1 MSGYTRQSTADIIPT
16 ATVRAAPLNAEY
28 NALRDAFAASGGHK
42 HDGATGEGDY
52 VPLIAD
58 ADAKNK
64 VQVNTSANTVDF
76 YVEVSSVP
84 VEQISIRDGVIRPI
98 TDNDIDLGATGA
110 EFKDLYID
118 GIGYIDTLAVHE
130 NATVAGTLN
139 VTGVITAPAG
149 VVANLTGNVTGNLT
163 GNVTGALTGDVTSTG
178 TSTFADL
185 DAVDLSATGT
195 TVITSGDINS
205 GTIDNSV
212 IGNATP
218 AAGTFTTLT
227 ANTSLTAATADING
241 GTLDGV
247 IIGAGTAA
255 AATVTD
261 LTATGT
267 STLSTV
273 DINAGAID
281 GTAIGASVPSTGAFT
296 TVSTTGQATL
306 ASADINGGA
315 IDGTTIGASVPATG
329 TFTTVSASGGVT
341 SNVTGNLTGNVT
353 GNVTGAI
360 TGNVTG
366 DLTGNVTS
374 AGSSSFNNVT
384 IDGTL
389 NMNAGTTSTI
399 TNLTS
404 PTNANDAATKGYV
417 DQEVSALV
425 DSAPGTLDTLNELAA
440 ALGDDAD
447 FSTTVTNSIATKLP
461 LAGGTMSGEIA
472 MGSNKITGVTDPT
485 GGQDASTKAY
495 TDAQRDT
502 RVAKVGDTMS
512 GNLAMGANKVTGL
525 AAPTDNADAATK
537 AYVDTTNAS
546 NAAAA
551 TSATNAATS
560 ETNAATSETNA
571 ATSETNAGNSAT
583 AAAASYD
590 SFDDRYLGAKSA
602 APTVDNDG
610 DALITGALYF
620 NSTSNIMYV
629 YSGAGWQAAGSS
641 VNGTSDRQAYTA
653 TAGQTV
659 FAAAYDTGYIDVYL
673 NGIKL
678 APADFT
684 ATNGTSVTLT
694 SGAAVNDILETV
706 AYGTFVL
713 ADHYTEA
720 QSDARYLGL
729 AGGTMTGDIDG
740 NGNKVL
746 FGNVYSQLSDLPSAS
761 TYHGMFAHVHATGKG
776 YFAHAGAWV
785 PLANETATLALSGG
799 AMTGAITTNSTF
811 DGRDVATDGTKLDGI
826 EASADVTDTVNVVA
840 ALTAGSNITIA
851 ANGTIAGAAQ
861 YTHPTHAGD
870 DAAIDTGALSGA
882 TVISDLDLNIT
893 TDTLGHVTDANAT
906 VATRNLTLA
915 NLGYTGATD
924 ATNDTTANAALPKAG
939 GAVTG
944 NVTFGDSN
952 KIVMGSGS
960 DLSIYHDGSAS
971 RIHDNGTG
979 NLILSATDFQMNNGA
994 NNETMFTAV
1003 SGGAVTLKHSGNSKL
1018 ATTASGIDVTGT
1030 VNADALT
1037 GIGSIDATTAA
1048 AITAGGVG
1056 GGEDYFTISTTGYN
1070 GNVFPTVTG
1079 DFSLC
1084 IGSSAVVAAQKGTA
1098 VGSFAKA
1105 IATGDTSFG
1114 HNAGQNNANTLG
1126 STSIGEGAK
1135 CSSSGAYGASGTV
1148 AVGKF
1153 AKVDGGSDVEGGIA
1167 IGASADSGSR
1177 GAIAIGRSSVSD
1189 TYGTVAIGEYSRCDG
1204 GMIGSVAIGRG
1215 ARVQNSTAKG
1225 GIAIGGSQYV
1235 GVQHSSSAGAQSY
1248 SSGINIGNIGSSATN
1263 NTIRIGT
1270 SSHTTVQVGNT
1281 SSDSRDKVEIE
1292 DLTLGLEFI
1301 NKLSTKSFVYNN
1313 RDRYEDWDNV
1323 GKTDE
1328 KDAFVTTGIIAQEVL
1343 AVLNEVGFD
1352 KEHNIIKDIEKN
1364 KDGYESEHEA
1374 YIVKMDQFIAPLM
1387 KAVQELSA
1395 KNEALET
1402 RLALLEV

>member
-42 HDGATGEGDY
+42 HDGTTGEGDY

-58 ADAKNK
+58 ADANNK

-98 TDNDIDLGATGA
+98 TDNDIDLGAAGA

-149 VVANLTGNVTGNLT
+149 VVANITGNLT
-163 GNVTGALTGDVTSTG
+163 GNVTGNVTGDLTGDVTSTG
-178 TSTFADL
+178 TSTFSDL

-247 IIGAGTAA
+247 VIGSGISA

-281 GTAIGASVPSTGAFT
+281 GTTVGASTPDTGAFT

-329 TFTTVSASGGVT
+329 AFTTVAASGGVT
-341 SNVTGNLTGNVT
+341 ANVTGNLTGNVT
-353 GNVTGAI
+353 GNVTGDI
-360 TGNVTG
+360 TGDVTG

-374 AGSSSFNNVT
+374 TGSSSFNNVT

-389 NMNAGTTSTI
+389 NMNAGTTATI

-404 PTNANDAATKGYV
+404 PTNTNDAATKGYV

-425 DSAPGTLDTLNELAA
+425 DSAPGALDTLNELAA

-461 LAGGTMSGEIA
+461 KAGGTMSGEIA

-485 GGQDASTKAY
+485 GAQDASTKAY

-502 RVAKVGDTMS
+502 RVAKTGDTMS
-512 GNLAMGANKVTGL
+512 GALTMGDNKITGL
-525 AAPTDNADAATK
+525 ATPTAGADATNK
-537 AYVDTTNAS
+537 TYVDGILGSATV
-546 NAAAA
+546 AA

-571 ATSETNAGNSAT
+571 ATSETNAATSAT
-583 AAAASYD
+583 NAAASYD
-590 SFDDRYLGAKSA
+590 NFDDRYLGAKAS

-629 YSGAGWQAAGSS
+629 YGGAGWQAAGSS
-641 VNGTSDRQAYTA
+641 VNGTSDRQTYTA

-659 FAAAYDTGYIDVYL
+659 FAATYDTGYIDVYL
-673 NGIKL
+673 NGVKL

-684 ATNGTSVTLT
+684 ATNGTSITLA
-694 SGAAVNDILETV
+694 SGAAVNDIVDLV

-720 QSDARYLGL
+720 QSDARYVQV
-729 AGGTMTGDIDG
+729 AGDTMTGHLSFGDND
-740 NGNKVL
+740 KAL
-746 FGNVYSQLSDLPSAS
+746 FGA
-761 TYHGMFAHVHATGKG
+761 
-776 YFAHAGAWV
+776 
-785 PLANETATLALSGG
+785 
-799 AMTGAITTNSTF
+799 
-811 DGRDVATDGTKLDGI
+811 
-826 EASADVTDTVNVVA
+826 
-840 ALTAGSNITIA
+840 
-851 ANGTIAGAAQ
+851 
-861 YTHPTHAGD
+861 
-870 DAAIDTGALSGA
+870 
-882 TVISDLDLNIT
+882 
-893 TDTLGHVTDANAT
+893 
-906 VATRNLTLA
+906 
-915 NLGYTGATD
+915 
-924 ATNDTTANAALPKAG
+924 
-939 GAVTG
+939 
-944 NVTFGDSN
+944 
-952 KIVMGSGS
+952 GS
-960 DLSIYHDGSAS
+960 DLQIYH
-971 RIHDNGTG
+971 TG
-979 NLILSATDFQMNNGA
+979 ANSYIRDIGGGDLQIIATDDVYIKGYATNNSMA
-994 NNETMFTAV
+994 RFNEN
-1003 SGGAVTLKHSGNSKL
+1003 GAVTLYHNNATKL
-1018 ATTASGIDVTGT
+1018 ATTSTGIDVTGT
-1030 VNADALT
+1030 VTADGLTVSGTATASRYNASGSAVQMYGYLESALSSGDGYKTVRSVHEQDGYNYSAQLFWRDDLKLKTTDSGVDVTGTVTADRINASSTDIQMFGNLSSALSTGDGYKTVRSVNEQDGYNYSAQLFHRDALKLKTTDSGVDVT
-1037 GIGSIDATTAA
+1037 GDIALSGGVYLGGTGAANKLDDYETGTWTPTITRGGSAPSVSYSSRNASYTKIGNMLYAFWDCTASSVSGGSGQFQITGLPFTANTTAGYSVVQIRSHGIVA
-1048 AITAGGVG
+1048 ASVAGDVLKGYVDGTAVYFEYDYTGSGGYGTRSPSVG
-1056 GGEDYFTISTTGYN
+1056 LNSSGRTTGYIIYK
-1070 GNVFPTVTG
+1070 T
-1079 DFSLC
+1079 
-1084 IGSSAVVAAQKGTA
+1084 
-1098 VGSFAKA
+1098 
-1105 IATGDTSFG
+1105 
-1114 HNAGQNNANTLG
+1114 
-1126 STSIGEGAK
+1126 
-1135 CSSSGAYGASGTV
+1135 
-1148 AVGKF
+1148 
-1153 AKVDGGSDVEGGIA
+1153 
-1167 IGASADSGSR
+1167 
-1177 GAIAIGRSSVSD
+1177 
-1189 TYGTVAIGEYSRCDG
+1189 
-1204 GMIGSVAIGRG
+1204 
-1215 ARVQNSTAKG
+1215 NS
-1225 GIAIGGSQYV
+1225 
-1235 GVQHSSSAGAQSY
+1235 
-1248 SSGINIGNIGSSATN
+1248 
-1263 NTIRIGT
+1263 
-1270 SSHTTVQVGNT
+1270 
-1281 SSDSRDKVEIE
+1281 
-1292 DLTLGLEFI
+1292 
-1301 NKLSTKSFVYNN
+1301 
-1313 RDRYEDWDNV
+1313 
-1323 GKTDE
+1323 
-1328 KDAFVTTGIIAQEVL
+1328 
-1343 AVLNEVGFD
+1343 
-1352 KEHNIIKDIEKN
+1352 
-1364 KDGYESEHEA
+1364 
-1374 YIVKMDQFIAPLM
+1374 
-1387 KAVQELSA
+1387 
-1395 KNEALET
+1395 
-1402 RLALLEV
+1402 

>member
-247 IIGAGTAA
+247 VIGSGTSA

-281 GTAIGASVPSTGAFT
+281 GAAIGASVPSTGAFT

-341 SNVTGNLTGNVT
+341 ANVTGNLTGNVT

-366 DLTGNVTS
+366 ALTGNVTS

-447 FSTTVTNSIATKLP
+447 FSTTITNSIATKLP

-512 GNLAMGANKVTGL
+512 GALAMGDNKVTGL
-525 AAPTDNADAATK
+525 ATPTAGADATNK
-537 AYVDTTNAS
+537 TYVDGLFQSTT
-546 NAAAA
+546 AAA

-571 ATSETNAGNSAT
+571 ATSETNAATSAT
-583 AAAASYD
+583 NAAASYD
-590 SFDDRYLGAKSA
+590 NFDDRYLGAKSS

-641 VNGTSDRQAYTA
+641 VNGTSDRQTYTA

-694 SGAAVNDILETV
+694 SGAAVNDIVDLV

-720 QSDARYLGL
+720 QSDARFVNV
-729 AGGTMTGDIDG
+729 AGDTMTGD
-740 NGNKVL
+740 
-746 FGNVYSQLSDLPSAS
+746 LS
-761 TYHGMFAHVHATGKG
+761 
-776 YFAHAGAWV
+776 
-785 PLANETATLALSGG
+785 
-799 AMTGAITTNSTF
+799 
-811 DGRDVATDGTKLDGI
+811 
-826 EASADVTDTVNVVA
+826 
-840 ALTAGSNITIA
+840 
-851 ANGTIAGAAQ
+851 
-861 YTHPTHAGD
+861 
-870 DAAIDTGALSGA
+870 
-882 TVISDLDLNIT
+882 
-893 TDTLGHVTDANAT
+893 
-906 VATRNLTLA
+906 
-915 NLGYTGATD
+915 
-924 ATNDTTANAALPKAG
+924 
-939 GAVTG
+939 
-944 NVTFGDSN
+944 FGDN
-952 KIVMGSGS
+952 DKAIFGAGS
-960 DLSIYHDGSAS
+960 DLQIYHDGSNSYIKEAGQGALVLQGTHMYLKS
-971 RIHDNGTG
+971 TADEYYLKNTADGSVEVYHNG
-979 NLILSATDFQMNNGA
+979 S
-994 NNETMFTAV
+994 
-1003 SGGAVTLKHSGNSKL
+1003 SKL
-1018 ATTASGIDVTGT
+1018 ATTSTGIDVTGT
-1030 VNADALT
+1030 VTADGLTVAGIIETTGGTDINMDATASGQLKLDGNGYGGAIALNAQGMNIYTNSAYRDLIFGT
-1037 GIGSIDATTAA
+1037 NETERVRIDSSGNVGIGKTNPATALD
-1048 AITAGGVG
+1048 V
-1056 GGEDYFTISTTGYN
+1056 N
-1070 GNVFPTVTG
+1070 GNIT
-1079 DFSLC
+1079 
-1084 IGSSAVVAAQKGTA
+1084 
-1098 VGSFAKA
+1098 
-1105 IATGDTSFG
+1105 
-1114 HNAGQNNANTLG
+1114 
-1126 STSIGEGAK
+1126 
-1135 CSSSGAYGASGTV
+1135 ASGT
-1148 AVGKF
+1148 
-1153 AKVDGGSDVEGGIA
+1153 DPTIYINETDT
-1167 IGASADSGSR
+1167 SANHR
-1177 GAIAIGRSSVSD
+1177 II
-1189 TYGTVAIGEYSRCDG
+1189 
-1204 GMIGSVAIGRG
+1204 
-1215 ARVQNSTAKG
+1215 
-1225 GIAIGGSQYV
+1225 
-1235 GVQHSSSAGAQSY
+1235 SSAGALYIQAEDSDGTSDGDLHLTGMNNNDLRLLNIKAVDTDINGNLSVTNRVTATTVDLGDWTVTE
-1248 SSGINIGNIGSSATN
+1248 SSGVLHFATGGVNKMKLDATGNL
-1263 NTIRIGT
+1263 
-1270 SSHTTVQVGNT
+1270 TVVGN
-1281 SSDSRDKVEIE
+1281 
-1292 DLTLGLEFI
+1292 
-1301 NKLSTKSFVYNN
+1301 
-1313 RDRYEDWDNV
+1313 
-1323 GKTDE
+1323 
-1328 KDAFVTTGIIAQEVL
+1328 VT
-1343 AVLNEVGFD
+1343 
-1352 KEHNIIKDIEKN
+1352 
-1364 KDGYESEHEA
+1364 A
-1374 YIVKMDQFIAPLM
+1374 YGTI
-1387 KAVQELSA
+1387 
-1395 KNEALET
+1395 
-1402 RLALLEV
+1402 

>member
-1 MSGYTRQSTADIIPT
+1 VSGYTRQSTADIIPT

-42 HDGATGEGDY
+42 HDGTTGEGDY

-58 ADAKNK
+58 LDANNK

-98 TDNDIDLGATGA
+98 TDNDIDLGAAGS

-149 VVANLTGNVTGNLT
+149 VVANITGNLT
-163 GNVTGALTGDVTSTG
+163 GNVVGDVTGDLTGDVTSTG

-212 IGNATP
+212 IGSATP

-247 IIGAGTAA
+247 VIGSGTSA

-281 GTAIGASVPSTGAFT
+281 GTAIGAAVPSTGAFT

-306 ASADINGGA
+306 SSADINGGA

-329 TFTTVSASGGVT
+329 AFTTVSASGGVT
-341 SNVTGNLTGNVT
+341 ANVTGNLTGNVT

-389 NMNAGTTSTI
+389 NMNAGTTATI

-447 FSTTVTNSIATKLP
+447 FSTTITNSIATKLP

-485 GGQDASTKAY
+485 GAQDASTKAY

-512 GNLAMGANKVTGL
+512 GALAMGDNKVTGL
-525 AAPTDNADAATK
+525 ATPTAGTDATNK
-537 AYVDTTNAS
+537 TYVDGIVGSST
-546 NAAAA
+546 AAA

-571 ATSETNAGNSAT
+571 ATSETNAATSAT
-583 AAAASYD
+583 NAAASYD
-590 SFDDRYLGAKSA
+590 NFDDRYLGAKSS

-641 VNGTSDRQAYTA
+641 VNGTSDRQTYTA

-659 FAAAYDTGYIDVYL
+659 FAATYDTGYIDVYL

-694 SGAAVNDILETV
+694 SGAAVNDIVDLV

-720 QSDARYLGL
+720 QSDARYVQV
-729 AGGTMTGDIDG
+729 AGDTMTGGLDVNIDG
-740 NGNKVL
+740 TTGRFSRGGTQYIEV
-746 FGNVYSQLSDLPSAS
+746 SAS
-761 TYHGMFAHVHATGKG
+761 SGGQSILSTSGANKAFNVGTTDSNDLRFQTDSAERMRIDSSGNLLVGKSVTTFANNGIALKSSGETNITRNDGVPVYIRRNTSDGDIVQFWKDGSTVGSIGSFNGMA
-776 YFAHAGAWV
+776 YFASGDVGIRPNGATDTIYPTDGSGAARDNAV
-785 PLANETATLALSGG
+785 NFGDSGSRFKDLYLSGDANVG
-799 AMTGAITTNSTF
+799 GEVTITGSLPRLFLDNT
-811 DGRDVATDGTKLDGI
+811 GDGI
-826 EASADVTDTVNVVA
+826 GEVEAIGLTSTDLRFGYAQDNLVFRSGSAERMRIDSSGRLLVGLSSSGN
-840 ALTAGSNITIA
+840 AGTIE
-851 ANGTIAGAAQ
+851 ANGTIISRGQSINTFAYDQAG
-861 YTHPTHAGD
+861 
-870 DAAIDTGALSGA
+870 IDFNASTKEGRFFTTSSNGTGGFTSF
-882 TVISDLDLNIT
+882 
-893 TDTLGHVTDANAT
+893 
-906 VATRNLTLA
+906 
-915 NLGYTGATD
+915 YTGQAGGSEKMRID
-924 ATNDTTANAALPKAG
+924 ASGNLLVGQTTANSTAVGMSLRPSGEIATTRDGANAISLNRKTSDGDIALFKKDG
-939 GAVTG
+939 TTV
-944 NVTFGDSN
+944 
-952 KIVMGSGS
+952 GS
-960 DLSIYHDGSAS
+960 IGSA
-971 RIHDNGTG
+971 NG
-979 NLILSATDFQMNNGA
+979 
-994 NNETMFTAV
+994 
-1003 SGGAVTLKHSGNSKL
+1003 VTLAIDGGSNRSGLQFNS
-1018 ATTASGIDVTGT
+1018 SGVDPRKGQTIADNSVDLGQSAYRFKDAHFSGT
-1030 VNADALT
+1030 VNAGSFVGDGSALT
-1037 GIGSIDATTAA
+1037 GVVGSTTAGA
-1048 AITAGGVG
+1048 VGTYVFARGALSTSARQFVWNTTYAGSGLYPAG
-1056 GGEDYFTISTTGYN
+1056 PSAYHGLTG
-1070 GNVFPTVTG
+1070 
-1079 DFSLC
+1079 S
-1084 IGSSAVVAAQKGTA
+1084 GSSW
-1098 VGSFAKA
+1098 
-1105 IATGDTSFG
+1105 
-1114 HNAGQNNANTLG
+1114 N
-1126 STSIGEGAK
+1126 
-1135 CSSSGAYGASGTV
+1135 SSGYGMAAGYYL
-1148 AVGKF
+1148 
-1153 AKVDGGSDVEGGIA
+1153 
-1167 IGASADSGSR
+1167 ASALTGTWR
-1177 GAIAIGRSSVSD
+1177 CLGHTHQ
-1189 TYGTVAIGEYSRCDG
+1189 TYENPVTLFV
-1204 GMIGSVAIGRG
+1204 
-1215 ARVQNSTAKG
+1215 
-1225 GIAIGGSQYV
+1225 
-1235 GVQHSSSAGAQSY
+1235 
-1248 SSGINIGNIGSSATN
+1248 
-1263 NTIRIGT
+1263 RI
-1270 SSHTTVQVGNT
+1270 S
-1281 SSDSRDKVEIE
+1281 
-1292 DLTLGLEFI
+1292 
-1301 NKLSTKSFVYNN
+1301 
-1313 RDRYEDWDNV
+1313 
-1323 GKTDE
+1323 
-1328 KDAFVTTGIIAQEVL
+1328 
-1343 AVLNEVGFD
+1343 
-1352 KEHNIIKDIEKN
+1352 
-1364 KDGYESEHEA
+1364 
-1374 YIVKMDQFIAPLM
+1374 
-1387 KAVQELSA
+1387 
-1395 KNEALET
+1395 
-1402 RLALLEV
+1402 

>member
-247 IIGAGTAA
+247 VIGSGTSA

-315 IDGTTIGASVPATG
+315 IDDTTIGASVPATG

-341 SNVTGNLTGNVT
+341 ANVTGNLTGNVT

-447 FSTTVTNSIATKLP
+447 FSTTITNSIATKLP

-485 GGQDASTKAY
+485 GAQDASTKAY

-512 GNLAMGANKVTGL
+512 GALAMGDNKVTGL
-525 AAPTDNADAATK
+525 ATPTAGADATNK
-537 AYVDTTNAS
+537 TYVDGVLGSST
-546 NAAAA
+546 AAA

-571 ATSETNAGNSAT
+571 ATSETNAATSAT
-583 AAAASYD
+583 NAAASYD
-590 SFDDRYLGAKSA
+590 NFDDRYLGAKSS

-641 VNGTSDRQAYTA
+641 VNGTSDRQTYTA

-713 ADHYTEA
+713 ADHYTGA

-729 AGGTMTGDIDG
+729 A
-740 NGNKVL
+740 
-746 FGNVYSQLSDLPSAS
+746 
-761 TYHGMFAHVHATGKG
+761 
-776 YFAHAGAWV
+776 
-785 PLANETATLALSGG
+785 GG

-840 ALTAGSNITIA
+840 ALTAGSNITISA
-851 ANGTIAGAAQ
+851 GGTISGSAQ

-906 VATRNLTLA
+906 VATRNLTLGD
-915 NLGYTGATD
+915 LGYTGATD
-924 ATNDTTANAALPKAG
+924 ATNDTVANAALPKAG

-960 DLSIYHDGSAS
+960 DLEIYHDAAQSTNFLISQNSANISISTSGIAQVGSSGANVNVNGAVALVQGNDQVSLSGATVTTTTGSSGVVLDNNGSA
-971 RIHDNGTG
+971 
-979 NLILSATDFQMNNGA
+979 
-994 NNETMFTAV
+994 
-1003 SGGAVTLKHSGNSKL
+1003 KL
-1018 ATTASGIDVTGT
+1018 ATTATGIDVTGT

-1048 AITAGGVG
+1048 AFTAAGVG
-1056 GGEDYFTISTTGYN
+1056 GSSFASSWASLALPAPRDSHSIHYANNLWVLGMDQGYISTSTDGVSWSDVYQLPITTETRNVFYFN
-1070 GNVFPTVTG
+1070 GNWFVTMRYGHILKSSTAASGSWSQVFNAGLESFQWAT
-1079 DFSLC
+1079 D
-1084 IGSSAVVAAQKGTA
+1084 GSSTIKI
-1098 VGSFAKA
+1098 S
-1105 IATGDTSFG
+1105 
-1114 HNAGQNNANTLG
+1114 L
-1126 STSIGEGAK
+1126 
-1135 CSSSGAYGASGTV
+1135 
-1148 AVGKF
+1148 
-1153 AKVDGGSDVEGGIA
+1153 DGGRQA
-1167 IGASADSGSR
+1167 
-1177 GAIAIGRSSVSD
+1177 
-1189 TYGTVAIGEYSRCDG
+1189 
-1204 GMIGSVAIGRG
+1204 
-1215 ARVQNSTAKG
+1215 
-1225 GIAIGGSQYV
+1225 
-1235 GVQHSSSAGAQSY
+1235 
-1248 SSGINIGNIGSSATN
+1248 
-1263 NTIRIGT
+1263 
-1270 SSHTTVQVGNT
+1270 T
-1281 SSDSRDKVEIE
+1281 SSDSGSNWSLVNNYSQFGGGATAIAIAYGHGLWMSSGATGNLIWTSPTGNAGSWTSRYAASQSYCKAIAHSGSISVAVGSSGQLSRSTNGTTWTRPKSATSQSLRNVVWVGTHFVAVGDNGSIMISTDGDSWTGPVSGIGETLNDVASDGT
-1292 DLTLGLEFI
+1292 DLIISSRTIGGF
-1301 NKLSTKSFVYNN
+1301 
-1313 RDRYEDWDNV
+1313 RYA
-1323 GKTDE
+1323 G
-1328 KDAFVTTGIIAQEVL
+1328 
-1343 AVLNEVGFD
+1343 
-1352 KEHNIIKDIEKN
+1352 
-1364 KDGYESEHEA
+1364 
-1374 YIVKMDQFIAPLM
+1374 
-1387 KAVQELSA
+1387 
-1395 KNEALET
+1395 
-1402 RLALLEV
+1402 

>member
-247 IIGAGTAA
+247 VIGSGTSA

-341 SNVTGNLTGNVT
+341 ANVTGNLTGNVT

-447 FSTTVTNSIATKLP
+447 FSTTITNSIATKLP

-485 GGQDASTKAY
+485 GAQDASTKAY

-512 GNLAMGANKVTGL
+512 GALAMGDNKVTGL
-525 AAPTDNADAATK
+525 ATPTAGADATNK
-537 AYVDTTNAS
+537 TYVDGVLGSST
-546 NAAAA
+546 AAA

-560 ETNAATSETNA
+560 ETNAATSATNA
-571 ATSETNAGNSAT
+571 ATSETNAATSAT
-583 AAAASYD
+583 NAAASYD
-590 SFDDRYLGAKSA
+590 NFDDRYLGAKSS

-629 YSGAGWQAAGSS
+629 SSGAGWQAAGSS
-641 VNGTSDRQAYTA
+641 VNGTSDRQTYTA

-659 FAAAYDTGYIDVYL
+659 FAATYDTGYIDVYL

-694 SGAAVNDILETV
+694 SGAVVSDIVDLV

-720 QSDARYLGL
+720 QSDARYVQV
-729 AGGTMTGDIDG
+729 AGDTMTGNLDVQGTVTADG
-740 NGNKVL
+740 LTVDG
-746 FGNVYSQLSDLPSAS
+746 LSIGGIGGLEIEDPSAS
-761 TYHGMFAHVHATGKG
+761 GYGAHFSFYDASSEVVIGGK
-776 YFAHAGAWV
+776 
-785 PLANETATLALSGG
+785 
-799 AMTGAITTNSTF
+799 
-811 DGRDVATDGTKLDGI
+811 
-826 EASADVTDTVNVVA
+826 
-840 ALTAGSNITIA
+840 TAGSTNKSLSIGRDSGDISFYEDTGTTAKLFWDASAESLGIGTA
-851 ANGTIAGAAQ
+851 APSSLIHASGAA
-861 YTHPTHAGD
+861 A
-870 DAAIDTGALSGA
+870 
-882 TVISDLDLNIT
+882 
-893 TDTLGHVTDANAT
+893 
-906 VATRNLTLA
+906 
-915 NLGYTGATD
+915 
-924 ATNDTTANAALPKAG
+924 
-939 GAVTG
+939 
-944 NVTFGDSN
+944 
-952 KIVMGSGS
+952 
-960 DLSIYHDGSAS
+960 
-971 RIHDNGTG
+971 
-979 NLILSATDFQMNNGA
+979 
-994 NNETMFTAV
+994 
-1003 SGGAVTLKHSGNSKL
+1003 SGGAVEIRLEDTAASSNSRFMRTGSAYSYAGVGANETWLYHAGAGTINIGPDGAGVVKIVNNGSERMRIDASGNLLVGKTSADTYNGTNGIELQASGLLTATRSGIAQILNREDSDGDIALFRKDGSTSGSIGVVSGNRTYINSEGGDGYL
-1018 ATTASGIDVTGT
+1018 YRGGSSVYAWGGSNFFATTDNSKDLGVSNYRWKDGHFSGT
-1030 VNADALT
+1030 VNAANFNTTSDATLKTNVETLT
-1037 GIGSIDATTAA
+1037 GSLDAVKSLR
-1048 AITAGGVG
+1048 GVSYDWI
-1056 GGEDYFTISTTGYN
+1056 ES
-1070 GNVFPTVTG
+1070 
-1079 DFSLC
+1079 
-1084 IGSSAVVAAQKGTA
+1084 
-1098 VGSFAKA
+1098 
-1105 IATGDTSFG
+1105 
-1114 HNAGQNNANTLG
+1114 
-1126 STSIGEGAK
+1126 
-1135 CSSSGAYGASGTV
+1135 
-1148 AVGKF
+1148 
-1153 AKVDGGSDVEGGIA
+1153 GGSE
-1167 IGASADSGSR
+1167 
-1177 GAIAIGRSSVSD
+1177 
-1189 TYGTVAIGEYSRCDG
+1189 
-1204 GMIGSVAIGRG
+1204 
-1215 ARVQNSTAKG
+1215 
-1225 GIAIGGSQYV
+1225 V
-1235 GVQHSSSAGAQSY
+1235 GV
-1248 SSGINIGNIGSSATN
+1248 
-1263 NTIRIGT
+1263 
-1270 SSHTTVQVGNT
+1270 
-1281 SSDSRDKVEIE
+1281 
-1292 DLTLGLEFI
+1292 
-1301 NKLSTKSFVYNN
+1301 
-1313 RDRYEDWDNV
+1313 
-1323 GKTDE
+1323 
-1328 KDAFVTTGIIAQEVL
+1328 IAQEVE
-1343 AVLNEVGFD
+1343 AVLPDVVSTNDEGIKSVKYGNMVAVLIEAI
-1352 KEHNIIKDIEKN
+1352 KEQQLRI
-1364 KDGYESEHEA
+1364 
-1374 YIVKMDQFIAPLM
+1374 
-1387 KAVQELSA
+1387 
-1395 KNEALET
+1395 EALKAQ
-1402 RLALLEV
+1402 LNS